1 MRVRMILVVLL
12 LFYFV
17 DNVTAQRINMENLT
31 PEQKYKLATSPIGKI
46 KVDSLPPVPDSL
58 GGKHLLGS
66 IILLCN
72 VTKDNKL
79 HGYKV
84 WSIEVSVDTIHW
96 FLYASYYDKSL
107 DTLYEEI
114 NRKADSVCPGK
125 YKMNLQKGDSLLAS
139 FKPWLDEVYKR
150 MYCVGAE
157 KDYHFEFRDT
167 LRYDYEIEFGT
178 VPRSFYLREE

>member
-1 MRVRMILVVLL
+1 MSAFSFVFRSLL
-12 LFYFV
+12 YTYLNLIISIELF
-17 DNVTAQRINMENLT
+17 
-31 PEQKYKLATSPIGKI
+31 GI
-46 KVDSLPPVPDSL
+46 KVDSLPAVPDLL

-66 IILLCN
+66 IILLLCN
-72 VTKDNKL
+72 VTKDNKV

-84 WSIEVSVDTIHW
+84 LNIEVSVDTIHW
-96 FLYASYYDKSL
+96 FLYTSHYGKSL

-114 NRKADSVCPGK
+114 NRKADSVCTGK
-125 YKMNLQKGDSLLAS
+125 YKMSLQKGDSILAV

-167 LRYDYEIEFGT
+167 LRYDYEIEFGA
-178 VPRSFYLREE
+178 VPRSFYLRDKK